1 MIEEISSDKKGGG
14 SLGLK
19 GKKNGRRRRRRKEPE
34 EISIISKSLQN
45 ISCENRDDFS

>member
-19 GKKNGRRRRRRKEPE
+19 GKKNGRRRRRKEPE